1 MEKMILAD
9 RTELDIRPGSSLGEN
24 RVMVENFAGLD
35 AVAAALT
42 KEGNLKT
49 VQYQNGE
56 KVTGLYHDMKLET
69 PIFKAVDYYEDTNK
83 VIAVFGIR
91 EKTEIEKRLDT
102 IEENQRKFEL
112 GQQTQDGAIL
122 DLAGIVGGQA

>member
-69 PIFKAVDYYEDTNK
+69 PLFKSVDYYEDTNK

-91 EKTEIEKRLDT
+91 EKTEIEKRLDAV
-102 IEENQRKFEL
+102 EEKQKRFEL